1 MKKKNS
7 FGEITGLFRNV
18 EFNKMNSKIFMASLS
33 AISVLSSCGYDEDVK
48 GSEDDKT
55 QTQARTQ
62 YGQFHTDHRKLVNV
76 LKEAFKNKEYAKA
89 KGDNAVKAYIN
100 SLSKEQL
107 ENLSKY
113 SPTELK
119 AELESLKNKNEDD
132 FELRFKEI
140 LSKPSNEKSNVQNGE
155 SKQSDFK
162 EDEAKKKEEENKKL
176 LGDVEKILNN
186 LSKENDGVKEK
197 FIGYFKFLSE
207 IEEQSIEKSFIANYN
222 KSTGNTEEEK
232 VISCL
237 KQTLNNVFKNNELLD
252 KLSSKVVKH
261 VQSSINDNDATKN
274 KVNVKADSVTKDNN
288 IETTISYS
296 ETSNPK
302 NVINDNKQFYVIE
315 EVEVTY
321 STTNRN
327 EKVKIVVENSNEDD
341 TLDKYELPDL
351 NKLVIDKQEKLKEVI
366 NSYGEKLNNEN
377 RVDVSTFTG
386 LGIKE
391 LFTKINDFY
400 KKLIEGKD
408 SEDKMILDNFDK
420 TQWAKV
426 FDKEKNFKKFIITEL
441 VGIIKKYYN
450 DLPEETEQ
458 DKLDTCS
465 KILFSG
471 EVLNYYEDT
480 SKNFVNLKNFYDSI
494 DKTKTYDV
502 SQYKINSKGE
512 SRADDDY
519 TKGKYIPIYVSR
531 SKNAKTDP
539 TILDKEMRAITDNP
553 SNASLFCLFNCEL
566 NKQYCE
572 IFCGHISQGGIVIST
587 TGESDGVNAN
597 TNKAFIA
604 PVFEN
609 FRKVNSKQG
618 NYVENKKYDGTNK
631 TFREGMDN
639 ALDASFKSLQLVQDK
654 GNAQNLKTLFFKYLD
669 QITPQQMDS
678 ITDDSFVKWM
688 NQNNIYLSIKSMNLD
703 CIKMFCDTF
712 FKKFFGGKKEVKTFM
727 KAIERETLAL
737 APGSYGTTEYK
748 DNFNTAIGKIE
759 TSQQGYLDSIK
770 DGEYTQYWYKLLEN
784 EILKK
789 MS

>member
-18 EFNKMNSKIFMASLS
+18 EFNKMNSKILMTSLS
-33 AISVLSSCGYDEDVK
+33 AISVLSSCGDDVDGK

-55 QTQARTQ
+55 QATQ
-62 YGQFHTDHRKLVNV
+62 YGQFHKDHRKLVNV
-76 LKEAFKNKEYAKA
+76 LKDAFKNKKYAKA
-89 KGDNAVKAYIN
+89 TGDRAVEAYIN

-113 SPTELK
+113 SPIKLKTEL
-119 AELESLKNKNEDD
+119 ENLKNENEDD
-132 FELRFKEI
+132 FEIRFKES
-140 LSKPSNEKSNVQNGE
+140 LSKPSNEKNDVQNSE
-155 SKQSDFK
+155 LKQSYIK

-186 LSKENDGVKEK
+186 LSEGNESAKGK

-207 IEEQSIEKSFIANYN
+207 IEEQSIEKSFIDNYN
-222 KSTGNTEEEK
+222 KSTGNNEEEK

-237 KQTLNNVFKNNELLD
+237 KQTLNNVFSKEFLN

-274 KVNVKADSVTKDNN
+274 KVNVKADSVKKDNN
-288 IETTISYS
+288 IETYILYS
-296 ETSNPK
+296 EKSNDK
-302 NVINDNKQFYVIE
+302 NVLNDNKQFYVIE
-315 EVEVTY
+315 EVEVKN
-321 STTNRN
+321 SKTNN
-327 EKVKIVVENSNEDD
+327 HEKVKIVVENSNEDD
-341 TLDKYELPDL
+341 TLEKYVLPDL
-351 NKLVIDKQEKLKEVI
+351 NKLVIDRKEKLKEVI
-366 NSYGEKLNNEN
+366 NSYGDKLIEDKPVN
-377 RVDVSTFTG
+377 VSTFTG

-391 LFTKINDFY
+391 LFTRINDFY

-420 TQWAKV
+420 TQWAQV
-426 FDKEKNFKKFIITEL
+426 FDKEENFKKFIITEL

-450 DLPEETEQ
+450 DLPVGTEKDQ
-458 DKLDTCS
+458 LDTCS
-465 KILFSG
+465 KIFFSG
-471 EVLNYYEDT
+471 EVLNYCEDT
-480 SKNFVNLKNFYDSI
+480 SKNFVNLKDFYNSI

-502 SQYKINSKGE
+502 SQYKIKPDKIKPEKQWSN
-512 SRADDDY
+512 DDY
-519 TKGKYIPIYVSR
+519 EKGKYQAMYVAR
-531 SKNAKTDP
+531 SENAKTAP
-539 TILDKEMRAITDNP
+539 TILDKEMGAITDNP

-572 IFCGHISQGGIVIST
+572 VFGSQITAGGIVIST
-587 TGESDGVNAN
+587 TGESDGVNPGD
-597 TNKAFIA
+597 NKCFIA
-604 PVFEN
+604 SVFED
-609 FRKVNSKQG
+609 FRQLENGTK
-618 NYVENKKYDGTNK
+618 NYVENKKYDGINK
-631 TFREGMDN
+631 YFREGMDE

-654 GNAQNLKTLFFKYLD
+654 GNAKNLKTLFFKYLD

-712 FKKFFGGKKEVKTFM
+712 FKNFFGGKKEVKTFM
-727 KAIERETLAL
+727 KAIEDETKVS
-737 APGSYGTTEYK
+737 GFDKK
-748 DNFNTAIGKIE
+748 DKDKVNTSIGKIE
-759 TSQQGYLDSIK
+759 TSQEEYLNSLK
-770 DGEYTQYWYKLLEN
+770 NGAYTQYWYKLLEN